1 MPSIK
6 DRIIHGWNA
15 FVGNEKYVPNFN
27 DIGYSLRPDRPIFT
41 RGNERSIVT
50 SIFNRI
56 AIDVSSVRMNH
67 VRVDDEERYLET
79 IKDSINECLTL
90 QANIDQTGRAMIIDL
105 VESMFDE
112 GCIAVVPV
120 DTSINPKESGS
131 YNIETLRVGRIIQW
145 YPKDVKIKLYNE
157 KTAKK
162 EEIILPKKIV
172 AIIENPLYS
181 IINEPNSTYKRL
193 VRKLNLLDSIDEQSG
208 SGKLDLIIQL
218 PYSLKSPTRKAE
230 AENRRLEVEAQLKNS
245 KYGIAYIDATEH
257 VTQLNRAVDNN
268 LMKQIEFLTSMLY
281 SQLGITEEIL
291 NGTANEQTMLN
302 YYHRTIEPILDAIAD
317 EFSRKF
323 LTKTARTQGQAIRYF
338 RDPFKLVPLE
348 KLADIADKMTRNAIL
363 SSNEI
368 RATMGYKPSSDP
380 SAEQLYNPNMPME
393 DQPQGFEEESE
404 EQYKNVGQT
413 PISSLNGS
421 SEEENY

>member
-15 FVGNEKYVPNFN
+15 FIGNESYRPSFN

-41 RGNERSIVT
+41 RGNERSIVS

-56 AIDVSSVRMNH
+56 ALDVSSVKINH
-67 VRVDDEERYLET
+67 VRVDEDERYLET
-79 IKDSINECLTL
+79 IKDSLNECLTL
-90 QANIDQTGRAMIIDL
+90 QSNLDQTGRAMIIDL

-120 DTSINPKESGS
+120 DTSINPRNSGS

-162 EEIILPKKIV
+162 EEIILPKKLV

-193 VRKLNLLDSIDEQSG
+193 IRKLNILDAIDEQSG
-208 SGKLDLIIQL
+208 SGKLDIIIQL
-218 PYSLKSPTRKAE
+218 PYSLKSQTKKDE
-230 AENRRLEVEAQLKNS
+230 AERRRLEIEAQLNNT

-291 NGTANEQTMLN
+291 NGKADEQTMLN
-302 YYHRTIEPILDAIAD
+302 YYHRTIEPILDAIVD
-317 EFSRKF
+317 EFTRKF

-348 KLADIADKMTRNAIL
+348 KIADIADKFTRNAIL
-363 SSNEI
+363 TANEI
-368 RATMGYKPSSDP
+368 RATMGYRPNDNESSD
-380 SAEQLYNPNMPME
+380 QLYNPNMPMQ
-393 DQPQGFEEESE
+393 DQPQGYEEEPAYDE
-404 EQYKNVGQT
+404 GF
-413 PISSLNGS
+413 
-421 SEEENY
+421 EEENY